1 MNNEQL
7 AIINKNYMNLFNEI
21 KTCSY
26 CKTVSKPKNSVL
38 FNGFKDTATGQLVC
52 WNCKPLHDAKKK
64 LKN

>member
-1 MNNEQL
+1 
-7 AIINKNYMNLFNEI
+7 MNLFNEI